1 MFLDEFGKVYKDK
14 DLYEY
19 NTYKVHSIANYLIEV
34 DNVVKLT
41 KLIAFL
47 NEKGYKYFVIGN
59 GSNIILPSKYDGIVI
74 KLSFYDIKYEK
85 DIITVGA
92 SYMLNKLAMESVNNG
107 FTGLEWACG
116 IPGTVGGSL
125 YGNAGAYLDEI
136 ANYVEEAEVL
146 ENNRIKILKKND
158 IFFEYR
164 SSSLQKRDLI
174 ILSVKLKLKKGSKE
188 ESLSLV
194 NDRYQRR
201 IASQPLNYPSA
212 GSVFRNPEGMYAGKI
227 IEDLGLKGK
236 TIGGAMISD
245 KHANFIVNTGNATGE
260 DIYALIRFIKDKV
273 KEEAGIDLILEQKI
287 VN

>member
-74 KLSFYDIKYEK
+74 KLSFYEIKYEK

-92 SYMLNKLAMESVNNG
+92 SYMLNKLAMESINNG
-107 FTGLEWACG
+107 LTGLEWACG

-174 ILSVKLKLKKGSKE
+174 ILSVKLKLKKGSSE

-194 NDRYQRR
+194 NDRFQRR
-201 IASQPLNYPSA
+201 MATQPLDYPSA

-236 TIGGAMISD
+236 IIGGAMVSD